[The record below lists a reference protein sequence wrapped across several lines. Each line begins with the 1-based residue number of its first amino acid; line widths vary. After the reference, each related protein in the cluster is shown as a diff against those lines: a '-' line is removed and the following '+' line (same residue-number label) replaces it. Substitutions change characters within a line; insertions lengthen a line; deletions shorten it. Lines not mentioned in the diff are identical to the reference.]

1 MPTTLSQAA
10 LLNEALDT
18 MEDDLRVS
26 KRVAKDLIESLTAVV
41 EEHLEN
47 GEKVA
52 LLGLA
57 ILTPVYRAAKPK
69 RKGVDPRTGEERML
83 DARPAKI
90 ALKATPS
97 KRLKD
102 ALPSP
107 TAKAGKTLALEFR
120 ERQRAREARQAEAEK
135 EVAKAAKKGGKKK

>member
-1 MPTTLSQAA
+1 MPPTLSQAA
-10 LLNEALDT
+10 LLNEAISV
-18 MEDDLRVS
+18 MEPEYKVT
-26 KRVAKDLIESLTAVV
+26 KKAAKDFVESITAVV

-57 ILTPVYRAAKPK
+57 TLTPVYRAAKPK
-69 RKGVDPRTGEERML
+69 RKGVDPRTGEEKVL
-83 DARPAKI
+83 DPRPAKI

-102 ALPSP
+102 ALPS
-107 TAKAGKTLALEFR
+107 TTTKAGKTLASEYR
-120 ERQRAREARQAEAEK
+120 ERLRAREARAAEAEK
-135 EVAKAAKKGGKKK
+135 EAAKAAKKGGKKK